1 MDNKT
6 NAAKRKVSSVQIN
19 GMVVHLI
26 FASEGNAEVI
36 TVVKDIL
43 KGAYLRSQNVQQGGG

>member
-1 MDNKT
+1 MNNEM
-6 NAAKRKVSSVQIN
+6 NATKGKVTSIQIN

-43 KGAYLRSQNVQQGGG
+43 KGAYLRSQNV

>member
-1 MDNKT
+1 MNNEM
-6 NAAKRKVSSVQIN
+6 NAAKEKVSSVYIN

-26 FASEGNAEVI
+26 FASEGNAEAI
-36 TVVKDIL
+36 AVVKDIL